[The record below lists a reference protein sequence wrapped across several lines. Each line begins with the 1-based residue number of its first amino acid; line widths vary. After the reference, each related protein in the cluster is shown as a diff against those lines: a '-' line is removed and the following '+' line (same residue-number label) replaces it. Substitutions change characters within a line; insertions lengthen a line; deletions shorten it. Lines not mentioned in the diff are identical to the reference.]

1 MRYLLLVLTVVV
13 SSAVDAQTFKVATL
27 APDGTAWMQAFRAAA
42 DEIKHKTEGRATFRF
57 YPGGVMGS
65 DQSVLRKM
73 RVGQLQGGALAG
85 GGLSEISPDVQLYS
99 MPFLFRSYA
108 EVDHVRPR
116 IDAAIIDGLHENGYV
131 AFGIGEGGF
140 AYLMSDTAVR
150 TTDDLRQRKVWAP
163 EGDEITREAFASIGV
178 APIPLPLTDVLTGL
192 QTGLI
197 DTVATS
203 PTAGIALQ
211 WHTRVKYVTD
221 LPLAYIY
228 GIFVLDR
235 KAFERLAPADQATVR
250 DVMRATFEKLNAQA
264 RIDDQSARNA
274 LQSQGITFVKPSVSN
289 TEEWERTVAPAVAE
303 LKRNAGFSPKVV
315 SLLEQLIAEL
325 RRGSAGA
332 Q

>member
-13 SSAVDAQTFKVATL
+13 SSAVGAQTFKVATL

-116 IDAAIIDGLHENGYV
+116 IDAAIIDGLHESGYV

-140 AYLMSDTAVR
+140 AYLMSDPAVR
-150 TTDDLRQRKVWAP
+150 TTNDLRQRKVWAP

-315 SLLEQLIAEL
+315 SLLEQLIAEF